1 MKVMQVLLPEQ
12 VRISEP
18 PQSTGGIGLI
28 DLEDQ
33 TRFDKR
39 IFVNLN
45 LDQIEDEI

>member
-12 VRISEP
+12 VRIHEP
-18 PQSTGGIGLI
+18 PRSTGGIDLI

-33 TRFDKR
+33 TEFDRR

-45 LDQIEDEI
+45 LDQIEDEV